1 MRALIIGFFAVAM
14 LMFAGLVS
22 PQAKAA
28 PTIPAVKQQSLVEDV
43 RWRRRPVVRGRA
55 VVRRPVVRGRAV
67 VRRPVVRSRAVVR
80 RPVVRSRARRT
91 RRGWRW

>member
-1 MRALIIGFFAVAM
+1 MRALIIGFCAVAM

-43 RWRRRPVVRGRA
+43 RWRSRRVVRGRA
-55 VVRRPVVRGRAV
+55 VVGRPVVRGRRAV
-67 VRRPVVRSRAVVR
+67 RGGRAVVR
-80 RPVVRSRARRT
+80 RPVVRSRARRV

>member
-1 MRALIIGFFAVAM
+1 MMRALIIGFFAVAM

-43 RWRRRPVVRGRA
+43 GW
-55 VVRRPVVRGRAV
+55 
-67 VRRPVVRSRAVVR
+67 RSRRVAKSPLGNFFRFPKSHPSR
-80 RPVVRSRARRT
+80 RAN
-91 RRGWRW
+91 

>member
-43 RWRRRPVVRGRA
+43 RWRRRA
-55 VVRRPVVRGRAV
+55 IVRRPFVRSRAV

-80 RPVVRSRARRT
+80 RPVVRSRARRA

>member
-1 MRALIIGFFAVAM
+1 MRALTIGFFAVAM

-28 PTIPAVKQQSLVEDV
+28 PTIPVVKQQTLVEDV
-43 RWRRRPVVRGRA
+43 RWRR
-55 VVRRPVVRGRAV
+55 RAV

-80 RPVVRSRARRT
+80 RPVVRSRARRV

>member
-1 MRALIIGFFAVAM
+1 MRALIIGFCAVAM

-28 PTIPAVKQQSLVEDV
+28 PTIPAVKQQTLVVDV
-43 RWRRRPVVRGRA
+43 RWRRRPIVLSRA
-55 VVRRPVVRGRAV
+55 VVRRPI
-67 VRRPVVRSRAVVR
+67 VRSRAVVR
-80 RPVVRSRARRT
+80 RPVVRSRARRV

>member
-43 RWRRRPVVRGRA
+43 GWRSRRVVRRRA
-55 VVRRPVVRGRAV
+55 VVG
-67 VRRPVVRSRAVVR
+67 RPVVRSRRAVRGGRVVVG
-80 RPVVRSRARRT
+80 RPVVRSRARRA